1 MNIYL
6 NDETGEWITEEEYE
20 SGPDLYE
27 GYVMIDLLESSVIEA
42 GISRLVADY
51 IYYGEIY

>member
-27 GYVMIDLLESSVIEA
+27 DYEVIGIEKLVRLWCCFAVGSV
-42 GISRLVADY
+42 
-51 IYYGEIY
+51 

>member
-1 MNIYL
+1 
-6 NDETGEWITEEEYE
+6 
-20 SGPDLYE
+20 
-27 GYVMIDLLESSVIEA
+27 VMIDLLESSVIEA